1 MMHYKS
7 KNFKLFLKLSWRM
20 YNANNTSGT
29 YHRYVR
35 KVAGDTIILSHQLND
50 GTIPERVF
58 RKIQWYMV
66 EALIMGEMLARLSDK
81 QISERDKEG
90 LVYLGA
96 IMALFDVFVDDFRF
110 QRSRLLNIL
119 DRTFSPDG
127 SVISDSD
134 KAIEKIY
141 FSYLERLLIT
151 IDSEHWA
158 GINKHLIIIKLQ
170 IESGEQFEDK
180 TTEEEVLRITL
191 GKGGVSALI
200 CSAFLGRKDESFNT
214 AVFETGGFI
223 QMMNDCQDIYKDT
236 VGGIRTFVHFC
247 ESFTEIF
254 MKMNDQRIRA
264 FRALMSLELPSA
276 GKSGILFELNA
287 MFIVISYKLHLFAR
301 ACSYKLDFCAIRA
314 MDKNHFI
321 INPFSPRSVAACTV
335 KILDFNPADID
346 SIHVFKFE
354 KS

>member
-1 MMHYKS
+1 
-7 KNFKLFLKLSWRM
+7 M
-20 YNANNTSGT
+20 YNANNTSGS

-35 KVAGDTIILSHQLND
+35 KVAGDNIILSQRLND

-66 EALIMGEMLARLSDK
+66 EALIIGEMLARLSDK
-81 QISERDKEG
+81 RISSRDKEG

-96 IMALFDVFVDDFRF
+96 VMALFDVFVDDFRF
-110 QRSRLLNIL
+110 QQSELLNIL
-119 DRTFSPDG
+119 DRTFSPG
-127 SVISDSD
+127 SVVISDSD

-141 FSYLERLLIT
+141 FSYLERLLI
-151 IDSEHWA
+151 IIEREHWA
-158 GINKHLIIIKLQ
+158 EIHKHLSIIKLQ
-170 IESGEQFEDK
+170 IESGEQYEEK

-200 CSAFLGRKDESFNT
+200 CSAFLGSKDESFKS

-236 VGGIRTFVHFC
+236 VSGIRTFAHFC
-247 ESFTEIF
+247 QNFTEIF
-254 MKMNDQRIRA
+254 MKMNEQRIRA
-264 FRALMSLELPSA
+264 FSALMSPDLPAA
-276 GKSGILFELNA
+276 GKSAILFELNA

-301 ACSYKLDFCAIRA
+301 ACSFKLDFTAIRS
-314 MDKNHFI
+314 MDKKHFI
-321 INPFSPRSVAACTV
+321 INPFSPRSIAACSV
-335 KILDFNPADID
+335 KILEFDPADIYAV
-346 SIHVFKFE
+346 HVFKFE